1 MFKNIKYRRAFH
13 YWQYRSGMH
22 PLTCSKHS
30 GVNLEIKYI
39 KNGKVCLY
47 CPKCDYEQIFDFRL
61 QGSDMILDLYNERL
75 KDSKIKVE
83 TNIDCKRWIIGMQ
96 WLSNETNIDIFLPML
111 VIRIYREFN
120 EPYGPVVDKFR
131 KELNT
136 KRRW

>member
-13 YWQYRSGMH
+13 YWQHKSPMH
-22 PLTCSKHS
+22 PLTCSRHS
-30 GVNLEIKYI
+30 WIKLKIKYI
-39 KNGKVCLY
+39 KNCKLCLY
-47 CPKCDYEQIFDFRL
+47 CPKCDYEQVCSLRL
-61 QGSDMILDLYNERL
+61 QNDMILNLYNDYL
-75 KDSKIKVE
+75 KNSKIKVE